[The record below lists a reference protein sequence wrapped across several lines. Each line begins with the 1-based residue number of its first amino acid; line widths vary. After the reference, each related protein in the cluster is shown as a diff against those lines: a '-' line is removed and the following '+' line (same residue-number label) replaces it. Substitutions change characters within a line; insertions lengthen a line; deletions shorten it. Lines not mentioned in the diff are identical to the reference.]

1 MSYTALARKWR
12 PKKFAELVGQEHVRR
27 ALVNALETGRVHHAF
42 LFTGT
47 RGVGK
52 TTIARIF
59 AKCLNCEIGVTPEP
73 CGVCAA
79 CKEID
84 SGRFVDLIE
93 VDAASRTKVD
103 DTRELLDNVQ
113 YAPTRGRYKV
123 YLIDEVHM
131 LSTHSFNALLKTLE
145 EPPPHVKFLLATTD
159 PQKLP
164 VTVLSR
170 CLQFNLKRMPVGQI
184 AEHMK
189 LLLEKE
195 GVPFEVSGLR
205 LVAQAADGSMRDG
218 LSLLDQLIA
227 FGGGKAGEDEAR
239 AMLGTISR
247 DHVERLAELLGS
259 MNVPELMK
267 CASSLEEFAPDYA
280 QVLDELAGLLV
291 RVAMKQT
298 VTDYEGD
305 DLYAPELLERLAKA
319 LAPEDIQLFYQ
330 TTITGRRDLGLAPD
344 PRTGFEMTLL
354 RMIAFRPANDA
365 GVTQGQVSGA
375 ASGAGGRGAAAAALA
390 AAGGGSASSRSQAG
404 GAGSTASASPGSPTG
419 GAVAAARAAALG
431 GAGSAGGGAGGGSP
445 ARAAALAAARG
456 GAPAAAPAGSRN
468 APATGSGAGSQ
479 RESAAMG
486 AGTGTVTGTAAGG
499 QRDSAATGAGTGAS
513 TAAVSQRD
521 GAATGTGSGTV
532 AGSHPSPEAAPPASG
547 SQRNGAVSGGV
558 AQRTAPASGYG
569 GQRESA
575 DAGTA
580 TASQRAGAASGPGGR
595 ESGGAYG
602 STGGRAGTGFSAG
615 GRSSDADAEAE
626 WLSLQSGDGGSTE
639 DEAFSGA
646 SRGGVVAGGTARDS
660 TSVGGASAGS
670 ASGAA
675 GSGGRISSAS
685 ATKLGTSP
693 ETHSAGSASGAGAS
707 VGADPADGSWVA
719 IMNQLELGGAARQLA
734 SHCVLVGKE
743 PGIVRLAIDPRVKF
757 VRTTSQE
764 EKLAQALSRYYGET
778 VRLEFSTASGESET
792 PAQAGQRASQQ
803 ELEVARQAFETDPGV
818 KGLRERFG
826 ATLLPDTIRPVK

>member
-59 AKCLNCEIGVTPEP
+59 AKCLNCETGVTPEP

-103 DTRELLDNVQ
+103 ETRELLDNVQ

-131 LSTHSFNALLKTLE
+131 LSTHSFNAMLKTLE

-189 LLLEKE
+189 VLLEKE
-195 GVPFEVSGLR
+195 EVPFEAAGLR

-227 FGGGKAGEDEAR
+227 FGGGKAGEAEAR

-259 MNVPELMK
+259 MNVPELVQ
-267 CASSLEEFAPDYA
+267 CARSLEEFAPDYA
-280 QVLDELAGLLV
+280 QVLEELAGLLA
-291 RVAMKQT
+291 RVAMKQAIS
-298 VTDYEGD
+298 DFEGD

-330 TTITGRRDLGLAPD
+330 TAITGRRDLALAPD

-365 GVTQGQVSGA
+365 GGGAGAGCRGREWRRGRRSWGCCRGGCRRWRRAWAGGLRTAGWRQWGWGGTGCRARWWRTRIGGIWRTDRRQRGPRAVPPLRLAQLRRAERVVRLPRGLPLRVPRVSGA
-375 ASGAGGRGAAAAALA
+375 PAGPRWRKLARRRRTRLEWREPRGDRVGAWRWRQR
-390 AAGGGSASSRSQAG
+390 GGSIARDAQK
-404 GAGSTASASPGSPTG
+404 STF
-419 GAVAAARAAALG
+419 R
-431 GAGSAGGGAGGGSP
+431 
-445 ARAAALAAARG
+445 RRRRG
-456 GAPAAAPAGSRN
+456 R
-468 APATGSGAGSQ
+468 
-479 RESAAMG
+479 M
-486 AGTGTVTGTAAGG
+486 
-499 QRDSAATGAGTGAS
+499 
-513 TAAVSQRD
+513 
-521 GAATGTGSGTV
+521 
-532 AGSHPSPEAAPPASG
+532 
-547 SQRNGAVSGGV
+547 
-558 AQRTAPASGYG
+558 AQRTAW
-569 GQRESA
+569 R
-575 DAGTA
+575 
-580 TASQRAGAASGPGGR
+580 
-595 ESGGAYG
+595 
-602 STGGRAGTGFSAG
+602 
-615 GRSSDADAEAE
+615 
-626 WLSLQSGDGGSTE
+626 
-639 DEAFSGA
+639 
-646 SRGGVVAGGTARDS
+646 
-660 TSVGGASAGS
+660 
-670 ASGAA
+670 
-675 GSGGRISSAS
+675 
-685 ATKLGTSP
+685 
-693 ETHSAGSASGAGAS
+693 
-707 VGADPADGSWVA
+707 
-719 IMNQLELGGAARQLA
+719 
-734 SHCVLVGKE
+734 
-743 PGIVRLAIDPRVKF
+743 
-757 VRTTSQE
+757 
-764 EKLAQALSRYYGET
+764 
-778 VRLEFSTASGESET
+778 
-792 PAQAGQRASQQ
+792 
-803 ELEVARQAFETDPGV
+803 
-818 KGLRERFG
+818 
-826 ATLLPDTIRPVK
+826 